1 MKQAFQYFLL
11 FVLFISISNCERKSN
26 NILYD
31 GKYKNEI
38 KKVRKEFSTYLV
50 INNIPGAS
58 LAISKEGKIIYS
70 EGIGLASKDLQVP
83 VTRET
88 KFRIGELSEIFTS
101 LMYQM
106 MVENGTLHPDSTVQ
120 HFISD
125 YPLAGFKQTL
135 NKITLSQLVNHSSG
149 IREPYDDEF
158 IQTGANFTLQKS
170 IDKFKN
176 DQLQS
181 LPGWYEAPSAYNF
194 NLLGAIME
202 KATGKHFPDL
212 LQNYITDTLKLVHT
226 EVDNPFRTVTGRTNF
241 FDLNLVAQVVNAS
254 FRDMRFR
261 VPSEGMLSNAEDL
274 VQLGNAIL
282 YSGIIPENIKTRLF
296 KPIGLLGD
304 YPPTMAN
311 GWVILKNKD
320 GGFMYGRVG
329 RVTGGS
335 SVLLIIPDKKL
346 VIAGTTNLSSS
357 DEIPVFKLIEPFLNE
372 SGSEIQKSETEK

>member
-1 MKQAFQYFLL
+1 MIRVFQSVLL
-11 FVLFISISNCERKSN
+11 VVIFFSLSNCQRKSN

-38 KKVRKEFSTYLV
+38 KKVREEMSNYLI

-70 EGIGLASKDLQVP
+70 EGMGLASKDLQVP

-88 KFRIGELSEIFTS
+88 KFRIGEISEIFTS

-106 MVENGTLHPDSTVQ
+106 MVENGILHPDSSIQ
-120 HFISD
+120 CYIPD
-125 YPLAGFKQTL
+125 YPLAGFKETF

-149 IREPYDDEF
+149 IREPSDDEF
-158 IQTGANFTLQKS
+158 IMTGSNFTIQKS

-176 DQLQS
+176 DPLQS
-181 LPGWYEAPSAYNF
+181 LPGWYESPSAYNF

-212 LQNYITDTLKLVHT
+212 LQSLTDTLKLMHT
-226 EVDNPFRTVTGRTNF
+226 EVDNPFRTVVGRTNY
-241 FDLNLVAQVVNAS
+241 FDYNLVAQVVNAT

-261 VPSEGMLSNAEDL
+261 APSEGILSNAEDL
-274 VQLGNAIL
+274 VKLGNAIL
-282 YSGIIPENIKTRLF
+282 YSENISENIKSRLF

-304 YPPTMAN
+304 FPPTMAN
-311 GWVILKNKD
+311 GWVIIKNAE
-320 GGFMYGRVG
+320 GNFMYGRVG
-329 RVTGGS
+329 GVTGGS
-335 SVLLIIPDKKL
+335 AVILIIPDKKL
-346 VIAGTTNLSSS
+346 VIAGTTNLTSS
-357 DEIPVFKLIEPFLNE
+357 DEIPVFKLIQPFLDENGKKNQE
-372 SGSEIQKSETEK
+372 TKTEK